1 MKNKKK
7 KRAKKSKEKKQ
18 EVPIILLNDTK
29 GKIGTTVA
37 GNIIIRAPR
46 FV

>member
-7 KRAKKSKEKKQ
+7 KRVKKLKEKKQ
-18 EVPIILLNDTK
+18 EVPIILVNDTK
-29 GKIGTTVA
+29 GKIGTIVA

-46 FV
+46 FI